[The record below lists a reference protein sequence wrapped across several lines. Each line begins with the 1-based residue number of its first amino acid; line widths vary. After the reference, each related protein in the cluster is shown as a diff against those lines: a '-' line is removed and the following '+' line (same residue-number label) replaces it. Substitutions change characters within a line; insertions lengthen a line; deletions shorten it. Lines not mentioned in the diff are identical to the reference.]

1 LIFIIIAVKISLVSL
16 KQKIKN
22 LPALYNAML
31 AVLNALDYFNRRFHS
46 SFPRYKVTPHW
57 QKRIDTVRASPDND
71 RLSHVAGAGNIF
83 PDHQLMSNGLKITL
97 GSYYDY
103 GNTHLL
109 KENKGVHEP
118 QEEYAFA
125 EVLKHIKPGSA
136 MMELGSYWAFYSMS
150 FAKEIHNARNFMV
163 EPDPHKM
170 NFGKLN
176 FKLNRFSGVFDLGFI
191 TDKTNL
197 KPSIPFY
204 SVDFLIKKHS
214 IAHLSILHSDIQGYE
229 LKMLEGAVDALQKQ
243 SIDYFFISTHS
254 NELHRACIEKLLSFK
269 YSILCEAN
277 LDQSYSVDGLI
288 VAKSSSAAGP
298 DRIDIS
304 KR

>member
-1 LIFIIIAVKISLVSL
+1 MGL

-31 AVLNALDYFNRRFHS
+31 TVLNALDYFNRRFHS
-46 SFPRYKVTPHW
+46 SFPKYKITPHW
-57 QKRIDTVRASPDND
+57 QKRIDIVKASPDNY
-71 RLSHVAGAGNIF
+71 RLPHIVDAGNVF
-83 PDHQLMSNGLKITL
+83 KDHQLMANGLRITL

-125 EVLKHIKPGSA
+125 DVLKHIQTGSA
-136 MMELGSYWAFYSMS
+136 MMELGSYWAFYSMW
-150 FAKEIHNARNFMV
+150 FAKEVQNARCVMI

-176 FKLNRFSGVFDLGFI
+176 FKLNGLSGVFDLGFI
-191 TDKTNL
+191 ADKSNL
-197 KPSIPFY
+197 KQSIPFY
-204 SVDFLIKKHS
+204 TVDFLLRKHLIS
-214 IAHLSILHSDIQGYE
+214 NLAILHSDIQGFE
-229 LKMLEGAVDALQKQ
+229 LKMLEGASNALQKQ
-243 SIDYFFISTHS
+243 LIDYVFISTHS
-254 NELHRACIEKLLSFK
+254 NDLHKSCIEKLNSFN

-277 LDQSYSVDGLI
+277 LDESYSVDGLI
-288 VAKSSSAAGP
+288 VAKSSIAAGP
-298 DRIDIS
+298 LRIEIS
-304 KR
+304 KRS

>member
-1 LIFIIIAVKISLVSL
+1 MSL

-22 LPALYNAML
+22 LPALYNAIL
-31 AVLNALDYFNRRFHS
+31 AVLNGLDYFNRRFHR
-46 SFPRYKVTPHW
+46 SFPKYKVSPHW
-57 QKRIDTVRASPDND
+57 QKRIDTVKTSPDNN
-71 RLSHVAGAGNIF
+71 RLPHVADAGNIF
-83 PDHQLMSNGLKITL
+83 PDHQLMANGLKITL

-125 EVLKHIKPGSA
+125 EVLKHVKPGSA

-150 FAKEIHNARNFMV
+150 FAKEVQNARCVMI

-176 FKLNRFSGVFDLGFI
+176 FKLNGFSGVFDLGFI

-204 SVDFLIKKHS
+204 SVDFLLKKHS
-214 IAHLSILHSDIQGYE
+214 ISHLSILHSDIQGFE
-229 LKMLEGAVDALQKQ
+229 LKMLEGASNALQKQ

-254 NELHRACIEKLLSFK
+254 NELHKSCIEKLKAFG
-269 YSILCEAN
+269 YSILCEAD

-288 VAKSSSAAGP
+288 VARSSAAGP
-298 DRIDIS
+298 STIEIS
-304 KR
+304 KRSH